1 MIGSYQTTIKNTVE
15 CTGVGIHSGKLAHMS
30 LKAAKAGT
38 GIMFKRLDVAEE
50 KAYVPARFDAV
61 SDTRL
66 GTTITNEHGV
76 GVNTIEHLMAAFAGL
91 GIDNALVEL
100 DGPEIPIMDG
110 SAAPFVFLVEC
121 AGTRELLAPRRAIRI
136 LKRIQI
142 TEGEKVAELTPDD
155 SFSVEIEIDFQSP
168 AIARQRF
175 RFDLSGRGFKT
186 EVARARTFGFRHEVD
201 GLQAVGLG
209 RGGSLDNTIVIDG
222 NEILNTGGLRY
233 PNEFAR
239 HKLLDAIGDLYLAG
253 APILG
258 HFRGVRSGHTINN
271 MLLRRLFSR
280 PDAFDIVDLPAVE
293 ERTARVFAMPA
304 MHAEAAIA

>member
-1 MIGSYQTTIKNTVE
+1 VIGSHQTTIKNTVE
-15 CTGVGIHSGKLAHMS
+15 CTGVGIHSGRLAHMS
-30 LKAAKAGT
+30 LKPAKAGT
-38 GIMFKRLDVAEE
+38 GIMFKRLDVAD
-50 KAYVPARFDAV
+50 AQAFVPARFDAV
-61 SDTRL
+61 TDTRL
-66 GTTITNEHGV
+66 GTTVANEAGV
-76 GVNTIEHLMAAFAGL
+76 VVNTIEHLMAAFAGL

-121 AGTRELLAPRRAIRI
+121 AGIRELGSQRRAIRV
-136 LKRIQI
+136 LKRVQI
-142 TEGEKVAELTPDD
+142 AEGEKLAELTPDD
-155 SFSVEIEIDFQSP
+155 SFSVEIEIDFESP

-175 RFDLSGRGFKT
+175 RFDLNGRGFKT

-201 GLQAVGLG
+201 GLQARGLG

-222 NEILNTGGLRY
+222 NEILNSGGLRY

-271 MLLRRLFSR
+271 LLLRRLFAR
-280 PDAFDIVDLPAVE
+280 PDAFEIVPLQVNE
-293 ERTARVFAMPA
+293 ERERVYAAPA
-304 MHAEAAIA
+304 MQAAIA

>member
-1 MIGSYQTTIKNTVE
+1 
-15 CTGVGIHSGKLAHMS
+15 MS
-30 LKAAKAGT
+30 LRPAKAGT
-38 GIMFKRLDVAEE
+38 GIMFKRLDVAD
-50 KAYVPARFDAV
+50 AQAFVPARFDAV
-61 SDTRL
+61 TDTRL
-66 GTTITNEHGV
+66 GTTVANEAGV
-76 GVNTIEHLMAAFAGL
+76 VVNTIEHLMAAFAGL

-121 AGTRELLAPRRAIRI
+121 AGIRELGSQRRAIRV
-136 LKRIQI
+136 LKRVQI
-142 TEGEKVAELTPDD
+142 AEGEKLAELTPDD
-155 SFSVEIEIDFQSP
+155 SFSVEIEIDFESP

-175 RFDLSGRGFKT
+175 RFDLNGRGFKT

-201 GLQAVGLG
+201 GLQARGLG

-222 NEILNTGGLRY
+222 NEILNSGGLRY

-271 MLLRRLFSR
+271 LLLRRLFAR
-280 PDAFDIVDLPAVE
+280 PDAFEIVPLQVNE
-293 ERTARVFAMPA
+293 ERERVYAAPA
-304 MHAEAAIA
+304 MQAAIASSPGTAGLPART

>member
-1 MIGSYQTTIKNTVE
+1 VIGSHQTTIKNTVE

-30 LKAAKAGT
+30 LKPAKAGT
-38 GIMFKRLDVAEE
+38 GILFRRLDMAESQ
-50 KAYVPARFDAV
+50 AYVPARFDAV
-61 SDTRL
+61 TDTRL
-66 GTTITNEHGV
+66 GTTIANEAGV
-76 GVNTIEHLMAAFAGL
+76 VVNTIEHLMAAFAGL

-121 AGTRELLAPRRAIRI
+121 AGIRNLTAQRRAIRV
-136 LKRIQI
+136 LKRVQI
-142 TEGEKVAELTPDD
+142 SEGEKLAELTPDD
-155 SFSVEIEIDFQSP
+155 SFSVEIEIDFESP

-175 RFDLSGRGFKT
+175 RFDLNGRGFKT

-201 GLQAVGLG
+201 GLQARGLG

-222 NEILNTGGLRY
+222 SEILNSGGLRY

-258 HFRGVRSGHTINN
+258 HFRGVRSGHTLNN
-271 MLLRRLFSR
+271 LLLRRLFAR
-280 PDAFDIVDLPAVE
+280 ADAFEIVPLHVNE
-293 ERTARVFAMPA
+293 ERERVYAAPA
-304 MHAEAAIA
+304 MQAAIA